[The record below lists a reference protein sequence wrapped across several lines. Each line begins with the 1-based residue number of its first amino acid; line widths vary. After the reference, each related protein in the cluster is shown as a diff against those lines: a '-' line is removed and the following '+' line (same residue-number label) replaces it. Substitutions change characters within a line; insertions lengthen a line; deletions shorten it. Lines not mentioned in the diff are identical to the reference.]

1 MVISKEYPIFVV
13 KSNNKHFKNM
23 KKYIML
29 EISIPVDT
37 EIENVCD
44 VVDNLDIKISSA
56 SENVEVTGDPS
67 VDNFYYFEP

>member
-1 MVISKEYPIFVV
+1 
-13 KSNNKHFKNM
+13 M

-44 VVDNLDIKISSA
+44 VVDNLDIKISST
-56 SENVEVTGDPS
+56 SENAEVTGDPS

>member
-1 MVISKEYPIFVV
+1 
-13 KSNNKHFKNM
+13 M

-29 EISIPVDT
+29 EISVPVDT

-44 VVDNLDIKISSA
+44 VVDNLDIRISSA